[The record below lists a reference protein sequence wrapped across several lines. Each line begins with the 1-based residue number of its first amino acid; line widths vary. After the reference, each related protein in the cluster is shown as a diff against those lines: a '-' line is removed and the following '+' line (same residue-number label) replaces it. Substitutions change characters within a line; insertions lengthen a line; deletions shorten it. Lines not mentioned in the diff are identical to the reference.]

1 MNGLLRDFRF
11 AGRELAR
18 RPWLNGLAVLSL
30 ALGIGANT
38 ALFSVI
44 DAVLWRGAS
53 GQDDER
59 LAQIYF
65 SDSSGFAYATFS
77 VPDYLD
83 IRRSAT
89 SFEQI
94 AAQQMGIASSPAGER
109 SELLFGEEVSAN
121 YFDLWGGKPQLGRS
135 FLSSE
140 DEAGTAAAVV
150 ILGESLWRR
159 RFGGDPGVVGQSLT
173 LNGQPFTVIGVAP
186 EGFKGTF
193 SVVAV
198 DYFIPLAMSDRV
210 AERPRLEQR
219 GARSLFLRGRLKPGI
234 SPQMAEAEL
243 GAIAARLAAA
253 YPDTNEGRKVRVVPA
268 EDVALNPGLDKPL
281 KAVAALLMTV
291 VGLVLLIAC
300 SNIANLLLARAS
312 DRGREIALRLALGSG
327 RFRLIRQL
335 LAESFLLAA
344 MGGVAGLGVALLL
357 AQLLVRA
364 TPDLPIPLVLDV
376 SLDGRVLLFTLVV
389 AVVTGLA
396 CGLAPARSASRADLV
411 TSLKGGE
418 GGLASGRR
426 RFTLR
431 NMLVVGQVAVST
443 LVLIGGGLFLRSL
456 GSFQKVDPGFS
467 LRDGVMVQLA
477 PGIGNRL
484 SEEQG
489 RVYYRQVVE
498 RLSALPGVRSAAIVG
513 HLPLGAN
520 VHVNSMAAEGE
531 VIEDWDQAPAID
543 TVEVGSGY
551 FRTLGIELVAGRD
564 FGPGDSA
571 EAPRVVILNQT
582 AAQQHFPGI
591 SALGKRV
598 RFGEDEPWHEVI
610 GVAADG
616 KYRTLGE
623 SPRPFV
629 YRAHDQDWNAMA
641 GVVVAVAGDAS
652 SFLGPIR
659 RTVEEIDREVPIF
672 ELKTLSEHLAF
683 MLFPAR
689 MGALILG
696 LLGLLGILLAAVGI
710 YGVVAYSVA
719 RRRREVGIRM
729 AVGAE
734 TRDVVRLVVGEGM
747 RTVGLGLGIGILLAL
762 AASQLL
768 RQFLFGID
776 AMDPLTFVFI
786 PTLITAVALVA
797 NFLPARTA
805 ARVAPSETL
814 RSE

>member
-11 AGRELAR
+11 AGRELSR

-53 GQDDER
+53 GQDEER
-59 LAQIYF
+59 LAHIYF
-65 SDSSGFAYATFS
+65 SDSGGFAYATFS

-83 IRRSAT
+83 LRRSAT

-94 AAQQMGIASSPAGER
+94 AAQQMGIAASAAGER

-121 YFDLWGGKPQLGRS
+121 YFGVFGLEPQLGRS
-135 FLSSE
+135 FHTDE
-140 DEAGTAAAVV
+140 DEPGTSAPVV
-150 ILGESLWRR
+150 ILGEGLWHR
-159 RFGGDPGVVGQSLT
+159 RFGGDPEVIGKSLV

-186 EGFKGTF
+186 KGYKGSF

-198 DYFIPLAMSDRV
+198 DYFIPLSMSRRIAEHDRLT
-210 AERPRLEQR
+210 ER
-219 GARSLFLRGRLKPGI
+219 GSRSLFVEGRLKPGI
-234 SPQMAEAEL
+234 SPQVAEAEM

-253 YPDTNEGRKVRVVPA
+253 YPDTNEDRKITVVPA
-268 EDVALNPGLDKPL
+268 EEVALNPGIDKPI

-335 LAESFLLAA
+335 LSESFLLAA
-344 MGGVAGLGVALLL
+344 LGGVAGLGVAMLL

-364 TPDLPIPLVLDV
+364 TPELPIPVVLDV
-376 SLDGRVLLFTLVV
+376 SLNGRVLLFTFGV
-389 AVVTGLA
+389 ALVTGLA

-411 TSLKGGE
+411 TSLKGGV
-418 GGLASGRR
+418 GGLAAGRR
-426 RFTLR
+426 RFILR
-431 NMLVVGQVAVST
+431 NVLVVAQVAVST

-456 GSFQKVDPGFS
+456 ASFEKVDPGFA
-467 LRDGVMVQLA
+467 LRDGVMIQLA

-498 RLSALPGVRSAAIVG
+498 RLSALPGVRSAAVVG
-513 HLPLGAN
+513 HLPLGGSI
-520 VHVNSMAAEGE
+520 HTTSMAAEGQ
-531 VIEDWDQAPAID
+531 VVEDWDQAPEID
-543 TVEVGSGY
+543 MVEIGSGY
-551 FRTLGIELVAGRD
+551 FRTLGIDLVAGRD
-564 FGPGDSA
+564 FGPSETADS
-571 EAPRVVILNQT
+571 PRVVILNQT
-582 AAQQHFPGI
+582 AASQHFPGV
-591 SALGKRV
+591 SALGKKV
-598 RFGEDEPWHEVI
+598 RFGEDEPWHEVV

-629 YRAHDQDWNAMA
+629 YTAHEQDWNAMA
-641 GVVVAVAGDAS
+641 AVVVAVAGDARP
-652 SFLGPIR
+652 LVGPIR

-672 ELKTLSEHLAF
+672 ELKTLTEHLAF

-747 RTVGLGLGIGILLAL
+747 RTVGIGLGLGILLAL

-768 RQFLFGID
+768 RQFLFGIN
-776 AMDPLTFVFI
+776 AVDPLTFVII
-786 PTLITAVALVA
+786 PTLIAAVALLA